1 MNLNTEIDLD
11 QAVQIMKKGG
21 LKATKQRLA
30 LLQLLFEKKDF
41 YQTLAELTKQMRE
54 QFAKMSNETV
64 YRNIKELEQLQIVE
78 TRLFDNGVR
87 AKFQCDFNNTKHAH
101 FICEMC
107 GQIIEIEQPD
117 ITAILTRLP
126 GFAIEQEH
134 FELIGTCA
142 DCQLAASSK

>member
-1 MNLNTEIDLD
+1 MNLNNEIDVD

-30 LLQLLFEKKDF
+30 LLELLFANKDF
-41 YQTLAELTKQMRE
+41 YQTLADLTKQMRV

-78 TRLFDNGVR
+78 TRLFDNGIR

-101 FICEMC
+101 FICETC
-107 GQIIEIEQPD
+107 GRIIEIQQPD
-117 ITAILTRLP
+117 ISPILAQLP
-126 GFAIEQEH
+126 GYIIEQEH
-134 FELIGTCA
+134 FELIGKCA
-142 DCQLAASSK
+142 VCQAK

>member
-1 MNLNTEIDLD
+1 MNLNNEIDVD

-30 LLQLLFEKKDF
+30 LLELLFVNKDF
-41 YQTLAELTKQMRE
+41 YQTLADLTKQMRV

-78 TRLFDNGVR
+78 TRLFDNGIR

-101 FICEMC
+101 FICETC
-107 GQIIEIEQPD
+107 GRIIEIQQPD
-117 ITAILTRLP
+117 ISPILAQLP
-126 GFAIEQEH
+126 GYIIEQEH
-134 FELIGTCA
+134 FELIGKCA
-142 DCQLAASSK
+142 VCQAK